1 MLLDFSR
8 LLYLTVV
15 ELLRRAWVGLERRLR
30 PLQDAKAFF
39 AELACAR
46 RMETLVRRL
55 FTMGMKIDMV
65 RAQLRSGRN
74 CAAIEADT
82 DFRRMLAVVKT
93 DMRALQCEAAA
104 WQNDRQASIA
114 SARLSAALTAAA
126 AMSERI
132 YKLADELLWELAER
146 DRQAAEPQQRAADS
160 AGDA

>member
-15 ELLRRAWVGLERRLR
+15 ELLRRACVGLAQRLG
-30 PLQDAKAFF
+30 PLHSARAWF

-46 RMETLVRRL
+46 RMEALVRRL
-55 FTMGMKIDMV
+55 FAMGMKIDMV

-82 DFRRMLAVVKT
+82 AFRRMLGVVKT
-93 DMRALQCEAAA
+93 DMRALQCEAAS
-104 WQNDRQASIA
+104 WQNDRQASIS
-114 SARLSAALTAAA
+114 SARLSAALVAAA

-132 YKLADELLWELAER
+132 YCLADELLWELAER
-146 DRQAAEPQQRAADS
+146 DRQAIEPQRRAADR
-160 AGDA
+160 ADQA